1 MSDKVTEVYKR
12 ILELADT
19 TLEGIEHICAASAE
33 GHFEE
38 TVNLFTDV
46 TECFHEMLNAL
57 ATVLDG
63 YEESKLHEMSE
74 DVIKALQQVLSAY
87 EGDKDVEPVEVL
99 HMYMLPA
106 YCRWYDELQ
115 NRLRESCAPKMH

>member
-1 MSDKVTEVYKR
+1 MSDKITAVYKR

-19 TLEGIEHICAASAE
+19 TLEGVEHICAVAAE
-33 GHFEE
+33 GSFEE

-57 ATVLDG
+57 AAVLDD
-63 YEESKLHEMSE
+63 YEKSELHARSE
-74 DVIKALQQVLSAY
+74 DVIKAMQQIMTAY
-87 EGDKDVEPVEVL
+87 EGDKNVDPVEVL
-99 HMYMLPA
+99 HMYILPA

-115 NRLRESCAPKMH
+115 SRLRESCAPKMH